1 MAPSYTLTRTFFG
14 ALALLILGST
24 TSCRKETVQLVYKPC
39 PGAEIV
45 RDGDQNAYPTVQIG
59 DQCWLGE
66 NLRTSTYRNGDA
78 IPIIEEDSLWLS
90 TSAGAFAFYTNDP
103 DQDTLEGLLYNHFA
117 LSDNRGLCPTGW
129 HVPSDAEWTTL
140 QEYISRGDKEGG
152 ALKDTLD
159 WDFPN
164 AGAANLMGFRARA
177 AGFRAATG
185 GFGGQG
191 IHGFWWSNTPA
202 EPGKAWGRQL
212 NYASTSMFRN
222 SNFLLFGMSVRC
234 LKD

>member
-1 MAPSYTLTRTFFG
+1 MASQTYFLRSKG
-14 ALALLILGST
+14 WAIAILIMGLFSA
-24 TSCRKETVQLVYKPC
+24 CRKETVQLVYKPC
-39 PGAEIV
+39 PGAELV
-45 RDGDQNAYPTVQIG
+45 RDVEQNTYPTVQIG
-59 DQCWLGE
+59 DQCWLRE
-66 NLRTSTYRNGDA
+66 NLRTSSYRNGDE
-78 IPIIEEDSLWLS
+78 IPVIEEDSLWLS
-90 TSAGAFAFYTNDP
+90 TSAGAFSFYTNDP
-103 DQDTLEGLLYNHFA
+103 DQDTLEGMLYNHFA
-117 LSDNRGLCPTGW
+117 ISDNRGLCPTGW
-129 HVPSDAEWTTL
+129 HVPTDAEWTTL

-152 ALKDTLD
+152 ALKDTLG

-164 AGAANLMGFRARA
+164 AGAANLVGYRARA

-191 IHGFWWSNTPA
+191 IHGFWWSATQA
-202 EPGKAWGRQL
+202 DPGKAWSRQL

>member
-1 MAPSYTLTRTFFG
+1 MASQTYFLRPKG
-14 ALALLILGST
+14 WAIAILIMGLFSA
-24 TSCRKETVQLVYKPC
+24 CRKETVQLVYKPC
-39 PGAEIV
+39 PGAELV
-45 RDGDQNAYPTVQIG
+45 RDVEQNTYPTVQIG
-59 DQCWLGE
+59 DQCWLRE
-66 NLRTSTYRNGDA
+66 NLRTSSYRNGDE
-78 IPIIEEDSLWLS
+78 IPVIEEDSLWLS
-90 TSAGAFAFYTNDP
+90 TSAGAFSFYTNDP
-103 DQDTLEGLLYNHFA
+103 DQDTLEGVLYNHFA
-117 LSDNRGLCPTGW
+117 ISDNRGLCPTGW
-129 HVPSDAEWTTL
+129 HVPTDAEWTTL

-152 ALKDTLD
+152 ALKDTLG

-164 AGAANLMGFRARA
+164 AGAANLVGYRARA

-191 IHGFWWSNTPA
+191 IHGFWWSATQA
-202 EPGKAWGRQL
+202 DPGKAWSRQL

>member
-1 MAPSYTLTRTFFG
+1 MATSNTLTRTFFWP
-14 ALALLILGST
+14 LALLILGLT

-45 RDGDQNAYPTVQIG
+45 RDVDQNAYPTVQIG
-59 DQCWLGE
+59 DQCWLRE

-78 IPIIEEDSLWLS
+78 IPVIEEDSLWLS
-90 TSAGAFAFYTNDP
+90 TSAGAFAYYTNDP
-103 DQDTLEGLLYNHFA
+103 DQDTLEGMLYNHFA

-152 ALKDTLD
+152 ALKDTLE

-191 IHGFWWSNTPA
+191 IHGFWWSTSPA
-202 EPGKAWGRQL
+202 EPGKAWSRQL

-222 SNFLLFGMSVRC
+222 ANFLLFGMSVRC

>member
-1 MAPSYTLTRTFFG
+1 MASQTYFIRSKG
-14 ALALLILGST
+14 WAIAILIMGLFSA
-24 TSCRKETVQLVYKPC
+24 CRKETVQLVYKPC
-39 PGAEIV
+39 PGAELV
-45 RDGDQNAYPTVQIG
+45 RDVEQNTYPTVQIG
-59 DQCWLGE
+59 DQCWLRE
-66 NLRTSTYRNGDA
+66 NLRTSSYRNGDE
-78 IPIIEEDSLWLS
+78 IPVIEEDSLWLS
-90 TSAGAFAFYTNDP
+90 TSAGAFSFYTNDP
-103 DQDTLEGLLYNHFA
+103 DQDTLEGVLYNHFA
-117 LSDNRGLCPTGW
+117 ISDNRGLCPTGW
-129 HVPSDAEWTTL
+129 HVPTDAEWTTL

-152 ALKDTLD
+152 ALKDTLG

-164 AGAANLMGFRARA
+164 AGAANLVGYRARA

-191 IHGFWWSNTPA
+191 IHGFWWSATQA
-202 EPGKAWGRQL
+202 DPGKAWSRQL

>member
-1 MAPSYTLTRTFFG
+1 MASQTYFLRSKG
-14 ALALLILGST
+14 WAIAILIMGLFSA
-24 TSCRKETVQLVYKPC
+24 CRKETVQLVYKPC
-39 PGAEIV
+39 PGAELV
-45 RDGDQNAYPTVQIG
+45 RDVEQNTYPTVQIG
-59 DQCWLGE
+59 DQCWLRE
-66 NLRTSTYRNGDA
+66 NLRTSSYRNGDE
-78 IPIIEEDSLWLS
+78 IPVIEEDSLWLS
-90 TSAGAFAFYTNDP
+90 TSAGAFSFYTNDP
-103 DQDTLEGLLYNHFA
+103 DQDTLEGVLYNHFA
-117 LSDNRGLCPTGW
+117 ISDNRGLCPTGW
-129 HVPSDAEWTTL
+129 HVPTDAEWTTL

-152 ALKDTLD
+152 ALKDTLG

-164 AGAANLMGFRARA
+164 AGAANLVGYRARA

-191 IHGFWWSNTPA
+191 IHGFWWSATQA
-202 EPGKAWGRQL
+202 DPGKAWSRQL

>member
-1 MAPSYTLTRTFFG
+1 
-14 ALALLILGST
+14 
-24 TSCRKETVQLVYKPC
+24 V
-39 PGAEIV
+39 
-45 RDGDQNAYPTVQIG
+45 DDNAYPTVQIG
-59 DQCWLGE
+59 DQCWLRE
-66 NLRTSTYRNGDA
+66 NLRTSRYRNGED
-78 IPIIEEDSLWLS
+78 IPVIEEDSLWLS
-90 TSAGAFAFYTNDP
+90 TSAGAFAYYTNDP
-103 DQDTLEGLLYNHFA
+103 DQDTLEGMLYNHFA

-152 ALKDTLD
+152 ALKDTLE

-191 IHGFWWSNTPA
+191 IHGFWWSTSPA
-202 EPGKAWGRQL
+202 EPGKAWSRQL

-222 SNFLLFGMSVRC
+222 ANFLLFGMSVRC

>member
-1 MAPSYTLTRTFFG
+1 
-14 ALALLILGST
+14 
-24 TSCRKETVQLVYKPC
+24 
-39 PGAEIV
+39 
-45 RDGDQNAYPTVQIG
+45 
-59 DQCWLGE
+59 
-66 NLRTSTYRNGDA
+66 
-78 IPIIEEDSLWLS
+78 
-90 TSAGAFAFYTNDP
+90 
-103 DQDTLEGLLYNHFA
+103 
-117 LSDNRGLCPTGW
+117 
-129 HVPSDAEWTTL
+129 VPSDAEWTTL

-152 ALKDTLD
+152 ALKDTLE

-191 IHGFWWSNTPA
+191 IHGFWWSTSPA
-202 EPGKAWGRQL
+202 EPGKAWSRQL

-222 SNFLLFGMSVRC
+222 ANFLLFGMSVRC